1 MGDEVLADEL
11 ATAVAG
17 IVGGG
22 AVRWDDDSL
31 RARSLLGLEPRLV
44 VKPDDEEELARLL
57 EELSAAG
64 AAVVP
69 WGSGTKMERC
79 GRLHRMDVVVDTSRF
94 RRVVDYDHEN
104 LSITVGAGCTLGE
117 VRRLL
122 SERGQFLPI
131 EPFWGEGVTVG
142 GVVASNADSPLRYKY
157 GSIRDMVLGLRAV
170 LPAVGRVGFG
180 GKVTKNVAGY
190 DMSKILI
197 GSWGTLGVI
206 TEVTFRVHP
215 LPEAERTV
223 VVPIEGPGAAGGV
236 LDAMQSPRFQPSALE
251 LLGPEAAG
259 HVLRGAGLDAASG
272 WRVAV
277 RFDGIEEA
285 VAAQVERFCG
295 AFSPS
300 VPLGGARG
308 EGEPEV
314 LEGEVQKEFWRAVST
329 LPQALGGEATLKVVV
344 PKGMVVSAVEAV
356 LSTTGRC
363 GLGAAVYSRLG
374 SGIVWAELFPP
385 SAPGAAGVVGS
396 CIEELRVWAEER
408 GGFVLV
414 ERTSALEA
422 ASSRPRGWRLMK
434 RIKEV
439 FDPACIMSPGRM
451 PFG

>member
-1 MGDEVLADEL
+1 MSDEVPGDVL

-17 IVGGG
+17 LLREG
-22 AVRWDDDSL
+22 AVQTDHDSL
-31 RARSLLGLEPRLV
+31 RARGLWGLEPRLL
-44 VKPDDEEELARLL
+44 VKPDDEEELARVL

-79 GRLHRMDVVVDTSRF
+79 GRLRRMDVVVDTSRF
-94 RRVVDYDHEN
+94 RTVVDYDHEN
-104 LSITVGAGCTLGE
+104 LSVTVGAGCTLGE

-122 SERGQFLPI
+122 RERGQFLPI

-190 DMSKILI
+190 DMSKLLI

-223 VVPIEGPGAAGGV
+223 VVPIVGPGEAGGV
-236 LDAMQSPRFQPSALE
+236 LDALRSSRFQPSAVE
-251 LLGPEAAG
+251 LLGPEAAC
-259 HVLRGAGLDAASG
+259 HALRGAGLDVASG

-285 VAAQVERFCG
+285 VAAQVERLCG
-295 AFSPS
+295 VFSSSAP
-300 VPLGGARG
+300 PGGPGG
-308 EGEPEV
+308 EGGPEV
-314 LEGEVQKEFWRAVST
+314 LEGEVQEGFWRAVSM
-329 LPQALGGEATLKVVV
+329 LPRALAGEATLKVVV
-344 PKGMVVSAVEAV
+344 PKGMAASAVEAV
-356 LSTTGRC
+356 LSTSGRC
-363 GLGAAVYSRLG
+363 GLGAALYSRLG
-374 SGIVWAELFPP
+374 SGIVWAELSPS
-385 SAPGAAGVVGS
+385 SAPGAAGDVGS
-396 CIEELRVWAEER
+396 CIEGLRAWAEER
-408 GGFVLV
+408 GGFVVV
-414 ERTSALEA
+414 ERTSAPEA
-422 ASSRPRGWRLMK
+422 ASSRPRGEGLMK
-434 RIKEV
+434 RIKKA
-439 FDPACIMSPGRM
+439 FDPAGIMSPGRM